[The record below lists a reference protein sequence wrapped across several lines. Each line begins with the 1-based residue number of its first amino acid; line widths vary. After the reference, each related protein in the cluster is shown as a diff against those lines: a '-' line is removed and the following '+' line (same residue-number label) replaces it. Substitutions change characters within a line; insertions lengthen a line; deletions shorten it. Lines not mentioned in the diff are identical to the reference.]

1 MASLRTSINN
11 AGSWTQIGT
20 GPAIVQVI
28 SPEANNVSVMVA
40 CEASQPSTNSD
51 GIVMGTHC
59 PIYRFGAAQP
69 IWAQVVQTGL
79 TALMVAQ
86 PDVVGGG

>member
-1 MASLRTSINN
+1 MSSLRTSITNT
-11 AGSWTQIGT
+11 GSWTQIGT

-28 SPEANNVSVMVA
+28 SPEDNNVSVMVA

-51 GIVMGTHC
+51 GIVMGTQC
-59 PIYRFGAAQP
+59 SLCRFGAAQP

-79 TALMVAQ
+79 TAIMVSQ

>member
-1 MASLRTSINN
+1 MSIRTTVT

-28 SPEANNVSVMVA
+28 SPDSNDAIVMVA
-40 CEASQPSTNSD
+40 NQTSAPSTNSD
-51 GIVMGTHC
+51 GIAMGVQL
-59 PIYRFGAAQP
+59 PVEKFGVAQA

-79 TALMVAQ
+79 TALVACQ